1 MIKKDLDK
9 LLSSTL
15 KTYFII
21 LIGIFIVKLCGLDY
35 FGLDTENEIIVMID
49 NFINNFHLETIWYGI
64 TLYIYTYII
73 LSISCIDN
81 SKKMKLFTLAI
92 IPLCLG
98 IQNIKTIINAPYI
111 FAIMDILWLFMFV
124 IVYIKCVKKE
134 KLKKYNI
141 SNYVIYCILN
151 MIFQLMSIFI
161 RDIPIVNQ
169 STYEYGSLTNIII
182 NIDYIILSIM
192 AYKIF
197 FSIGGKSLWDMAV
210 GSFSHLHALLKTLP
224 TKLQKFYL
232 NNKAKSKFE
241 KISDSIYIPLF
252 LLWNIFTLLVVLFI
266 ATLNHTFVECVI
278 IICSFWINKKT
289 FGKPFHMPTAIS
301 CFIVSNLTYYSLN
314 RITIPNGISLIVSVS
329 LGISLCYVTSK
340 FIKSKKLYRGMS
352 LNEYENCVLPIY
364 DKGSVYYEIGRLFY
378 VERYSEQWIANKLS
392 YSVPSIQKKKYELRD
407 IVKGR

>member
-73 LSISCIDN
+73 LSISCVDN
-81 SKKMKLFTLAI
+81 SKKMKLFTLSI

-98 IQNIKTIINAPYI
+98 IQNIKTIINAPCI
-111 FAIMDILWLFMFV
+111 FAIADILWLFMFV
-124 IVYIKCVKKE
+124 IVYTKFVKKE
-134 KLKKYNI
+134 KLKKYNV
-141 SNYVIYCILN
+141 SNYFIYCAIN
-151 MIFQLMSIFI
+151 MIFQLISMSIRNI
-161 RDIPIVNQ
+161 TIVN
-169 STYEYGSLTNIII
+169 SHGIII
-182 NIDYIILSIM
+182 SILLNFDYIILSLM
-192 AYKIF
+192 FYTLYF
-197 FSIGGKSLWDMAV
+197 DIGGNSLWDWVV
-210 GSFSHLHALLKTLP
+210 GSFSHLHALLETLP

-289 FGKPFHMPTAIS
+289 FGKPFHMPTTIS

-407 IVKGR
+407 RVKGQ

>member
-35 FGLDTENEIIVMID
+35 FGLDTENEIIIMID
-49 NFINNFHLETIWYGI
+49 DFINNFHLETLWYGI

-73 LSISCIDN
+73 LSISCVDN
-81 SKKMKLFTLAI
+81 SKEMKLFTLAI

-98 IQNIKTIINAPYI
+98 IQHIKTIINAPYI
-111 FAIMDILWLFMFV
+111 FAIADVLWLFMFV
-124 IVYIKCVKKE
+124 IVYTKFVKKE
-134 KLKKYNI
+134 KLKKYNV
-141 SNYVIYCILN
+141 SNYFVYCAIN
-151 MIFQLMSIFI
+151 MIFQLISMSIRNI
-161 RDIPIVNQ
+161 TIVN
-169 STYEYGSLTNIII
+169 SHGIII
-182 NIDYIILSIM
+182 SILLNLDYIILSLM
-192 AYKIF
+192 FYTLYF
-197 FSIGGKSLWDMAV
+197 DIGGNSLWDWVV
-210 GSFSHLHALLKTLP
+210 GSFSHLHALLETLP

-232 NNKAKSKFE
+232 NNKVKSKFE

-266 ATLNHTFVECVI
+266 ATLNHTFVECII

-352 LNEYENCVLPIY
+352 LNEYENCVLSIY

-407 IVKGR
+407 RVKGQ

>member
-35 FGLDTENEIIVMID
+35 FGLDTENEIIIIID
-49 NFINNFHLETIWYGI
+49 DFINNFHLETIWYGI

-73 LSISCIDN
+73 LSISCVDN

-98 IQNIKTIINAPYI
+98 IQHIKTIINAPFI
-111 FAIMDILWLFMFV
+111 FAIADVLWLFMFV
-124 IVYIKCVKKE
+124 IVYTKFVKKE
-134 KLKKYNI
+134 KLKKYNV
-141 SNYVIYCILN
+141 SNYFIYCAIN
-151 MIFQLMSIFI
+151 MIFQLISMSIRNI
-161 RDIPIVNQ
+161 TIVN
-169 STYEYGSLTNIII
+169 SHGIII
-182 NIDYIILSIM
+182 SILLNFDYIILSLM
-192 AYKIF
+192 FYTLYF
-197 FSIGGKSLWDMAV
+197 DIGGNSLWDWVV
-210 GSFSHLHALLKTLP
+210 GSFSHLHALLETFP

-232 NNKAKSKFE
+232 NNKTKSKFE

-252 LLWNIFTLLVVLFI
+252 LLWNIFTLLVVLLI
-266 ATLNHTFVECVI
+266 ATLNHTFVECII

>member
-35 FGLDTENEIIVMID
+35 FGLDTENEIIIVID
-49 NFINNFHLETIWYGI
+49 DFINNFHLETIWYGI

-73 LSISCIDN
+73 LSISCVDN

-124 IVYIKCVKKE
+124 IVYTKCVKKE
-134 KLKKYNI
+134 KIRNYNI
-141 SNYVIYCILN
+141 SNYFIYCIIN
-151 MIFQLMSIFI
+151 MMFQLISIFI
-161 RDIPIVNQ
+161 RNIEI
-169 STYEYGSLTNIII
+169 TNENSFI
-182 NIDYIILSIM
+182 NYFLLNLDYIILSII
-192 AYKIF
+192 AYKWF
-197 FSIGGKSLWDMAV
+197 FLKGGQKLWVEVV
-210 GSFSHLHALLKTLP
+210 GSFSHLHALLEALP

-314 RITIPNGISLIVSVS
+314 RITISNGISLIVSVS

-340 FIKSKKLYRGMS
+340 LIKSKKLYRGMS